1 MGRRA
6 AGEGSIHQRS
16 RDGKWCAV
24 LDLGYVKSK
33 RVRRTRTADTQE
45 EAARLLHQL
54 RNEFERGATNIDRR
68 TPLKAWA
75 KEWIVS
81 DVEYRAS
88 VGQLRQSTAASYE
101 RLVRCHVVPH
111 LGHIK
116 LFDLD
121 ARTIQRAYQ
130 AMLDDLAPSSV
141 SKVHQ
146 ILRSM
151 LGAAVRD
158 GILVVNPCERATP
171 PAVPRNEVE
180 PLTLD
185 DVKRILAASEDTRD
199 HALWAV
205 MAYCGLRLGEALA
218 LRKIDVHLEVRT
230 LRVERTLGQHASGL
244 RFGPP
249 KSNKGRRTVPL
260 VDDVVTALQRHRVL
274 VAERRLAAKRWD
286 EDCDALFPSEV
297 GTWQYPRNVQRR
309 FRRMRKK
316 LGLPDE
322 VRPHTLRHTYASL
335 LFEAGVELAVVQELL
350 GHADLATTRDI
361 YIHLTDQVKK
371 TAGLQLQARLR
382 Q

>member
-6 AGEGSIHQRS
+6 AGEGSIHQRK

-24 LDLGYVKSK
+24 LDLGYVKGK
-33 RVRRTRTADTQE
+33 RVRRTRTADTE
-45 EAARLLHQL
+45 GEAARLLFEL
-54 RNEFERGATNIDRR
+54 RQEYERGATNIDRR

-75 KEWIVS
+75 KEWIAS
-81 DVEYRAS
+81 DVDYRAS
-88 VGQLRQSTAASYE
+88 VGQLRQSTAESYE

-146 ILRSM
+146 VLRSM

-158 GILVVNPCERATP
+158 GILVVNPCDRATP

-180 PLTLD
+180 PLTLE
-185 DVKRILAASEDTRD
+185 DVKRILAHSEGTRD
-199 HALWAV
+199 HALWTV

-218 LRKIDVHLEVRT
+218 LRRTDVDLDARK
-230 LRVERTLGQHASGL
+230 LRVERTLGQHPSGL

-260 VDDVVTALQRHRVL
+260 VDDVVTALHRHRAL

-297 GTWQYPRNVQRR
+297 GTWQFPRNVQRR
-309 FRRMRKK
+309 FRRMRQH
-316 LGLPDE
+316 LGLPEE

-335 LFEAGVELAVVQELL
+335 LFEAGVELTVVQELL

-361 YIHLTDQVKK
+361 YIHLTDQVKRK
-371 TAGLQLQARLR
+371 AGDQLQARLS